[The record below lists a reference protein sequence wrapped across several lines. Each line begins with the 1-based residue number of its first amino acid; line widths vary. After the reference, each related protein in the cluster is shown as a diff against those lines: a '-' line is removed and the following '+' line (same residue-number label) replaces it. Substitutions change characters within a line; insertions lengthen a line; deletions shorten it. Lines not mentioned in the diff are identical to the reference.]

1 MNQNDTFIALVT
13 RGKTPI
19 TTHVLLLHPV
29 LILTSD
35 TANVRACE
43 SSTNLG
49 SFPLSRIPQEIHE
62 EALS

>member
-1 MNQNDTFIALVT
+1 MNQNDIFIGLAT

-19 TTHVLLLHPV
+19 TTHVFLLHPV

-43 SSTNLG
+43 SGTNLG
-49 SFPLSRIPQEIHE
+49 SFPISRIPQEIHG